1 MAAADVLSIHDLSI
15 DFQTPRGLV
24 HALRGVSLAVPRGS
38 IVGIVGESGSGKST
52 LSLAAMGLLPE
63 NAVIAVNEI
72 LCADP
77 ACPGTETVILVMKPG
92 EKTRAFKVQ
101 MGLAEL
107 TPQALAQALSGQAA

>member
-1 MAAADVLSIHDLSI
+1 MRFGLFGRDKRDATGADAAAQVKRQVRELLDLP
-15 DFQTPRGLV
+15 D
-24 HALRGVSLAVPRGS
+24 
-38 IVGIVGESGSGKST
+38 
-52 LSLAAMGLLPE
+52 

-77 ACPGTETVILVMKPG
+77 ACPGTETVVLVMKPG

-107 TPQALAQALSGQAA
+107 TPEALSQALSPTA

>member
-1 MAAADVLSIHDLSI
+1 MRFGLFGKDKRESAGADAAAQVKRQVRELL
-15 DFQTPRGLV
+15 G
-24 HALRGVSLAVPRGS
+24 
-38 IVGIVGESGSGKST
+38 
-52 LSLAAMGLLPE
+52 LPE
-63 NAVIAVNEI
+63 NTVIAVNEI

-107 TPQALAQALSGQAA
+107 TPEALAQALSATG

>member
-1 MAAADVLSIHDLSI
+1 MRFGLFGRDKREAAGADAAAQVKRQVRELL
-15 DFQTPRGLV
+15 G
-24 HALRGVSLAVPRGS
+24 
-38 IVGIVGESGSGKST
+38 
-52 LSLAAMGLLPE
+52 LPE

-92 EKTRAFKVQ
+92 EKTKAFKVQ

-107 TPQALAQALSGQAA
+107 TPEALAQALAASG

>member
-1 MAAADVLSIHDLSI
+1 MRLGLFGRDKRDAAGADAAAQVKRQVRELL
-15 DFQTPRGLV
+15 G
-24 HALRGVSLAVPRGS
+24 
-38 IVGIVGESGSGKST
+38 
-52 LSLAAMGLLPE
+52 LPE

-92 EKTRAFKVQ
+92 EKTKAFKVQ

-107 TPQALAQALSGQAA
+107 TPEALAQALSVEG

>member
-1 MAAADVLSIHDLSI
+1 MRFGLFGKDKRDAAGADAAAQVKRQVRELL
-15 DFQTPRGLV
+15 G
-24 HALRGVSLAVPRGS
+24 
-38 IVGIVGESGSGKST
+38 
-52 LSLAAMGLLPE
+52 LPE

-107 TPQALAQALSGQAA
+107 TPEALAGALSAAQ